1 MSSQQ
6 LDLAMAIQSNGRS
19 FLRLSCSCSC
29 VSGAQLDQQLG
40 DSRLF
45 GGLSF
50 PHCKNQILSTLSPN
64 RVLTM
69 HVNGAVLDKD
79 TQHKV
84 LKYLATYVLIVLALV
99 FIVSLDNNNLMTV
112 VSGVLSCFNN
122 IGPMIGT
129 TDTFS
134 IFSPFSKLL
143 LAFAMI
149 GGRLEIYPILL
160 LFLPKTWSR
169 R

>member
-1 MSSQQ
+1 
-6 LDLAMAIQSNGRS
+6 
-19 FLRLSCSCSC
+19 
-29 VSGAQLDQQLG
+29 
-40 DSRLF
+40 
-45 GGLSF
+45 
-50 PHCKNQILSTLSPN
+50 
-64 RVLTM
+64 M
-69 HVNGAVLDKD
+69 HINGAVIDKD

-84 LKYLATYVLIVLALV
+84 LKYLAVYILIILALI
-99 FIVSLDNNNLMTV
+99 FIVSLDNNNFMTV
-112 VSGVLSCFNN
+112 VSGVVSCFNN

-129 TDTFS
+129 TDNFS